1 MKHLEMM
8 MLEWEEGFSIRV
20 GIADNTVVLSANKEG
35 LLSLARQLIALSE
48 ETPGSHLHYD
58 KYNSLEED
66 SSDLVV
72 ELMNLPAPTKGELIK
87 SE

>member
-1 MKHLEMM
+1 MTLG
-8 MLEWEEGFSIRV
+8 WEEGFSIRV
-20 GIADNTVVLSANKEG
+20 GVSGNTVVLSANKEG

-58 KYNSLEED
+58 KNNSLEED

-72 ELMNLPAPTKGELIK
+72 ELMN
-87 SE
+87 

>member
-1 MKHLEMM
+1 
-8 MLEWEEGFSIRV
+8 
-20 GIADNTVVLSANKEG
+20 
-35 LLSLARQLIALSE
+35 LIALSE

-72 ELMNLPAPTKGELIK
+72 ELIN
-87 SE
+87 

>member
-1 MKHLEMM
+1 MTQER
-8 MLEWEEGFSIRV
+8 EEGFSIRV
-20 GIADNTVVLSANKEG
+20 GAADNTVVLSANKKG

-58 KYNSLEED
+58 KNNSLEED

-72 ELMNLPAPTKGELIK
+72 ELMN
-87 SE
+87 